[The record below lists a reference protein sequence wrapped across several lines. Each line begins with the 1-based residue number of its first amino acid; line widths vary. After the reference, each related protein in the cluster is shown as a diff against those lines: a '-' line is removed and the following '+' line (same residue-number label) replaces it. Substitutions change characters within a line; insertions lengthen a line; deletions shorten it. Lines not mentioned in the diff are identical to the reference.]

1 MRLVSGKRGTERG
14 DDRRPTMARAGCAGL
29 MILSAVP
36 GAVLAQD
43 ACAFFSGKTVELVVP
58 FNPGG
63 GYDLYGRMVAA
74 HMGEKLGADS
84 MIVSNRPGA
93 GGTLA
98 TNQTWNAT
106 PDGLTIQLT
115 NTSGMLTSELGG
127 APGVG
132 YQSAAFSWIGRV
144 TSEADAITVGVDN
157 DIDSL
162 AAIREAAGRRGLRF
176 GSTGI
181 GADNYVGAQIISMV
195 LGIDSDIVVGFSGA
209 PEVFASMAR
218 SELDFF
224 VSSYGSANRAA
235 EAGSVRIIGL
245 LAPEANPMHPDVDVL
260 GSLIEDEGDMALVRA
275 FSNVG
280 FGGRALAGPPGM
292 AEDRLQCLR
301 DAYDLTMADPAF
313 LADTE
318 ERGLP
323 VSPVSGAN
331 LADVITGLMADPP
344 EAYVELLREAYR
356 N

>member
-1 MRLVSGKRGTERG
+1 MRMASGGNG
-14 DDRRPTMARAGCAGL
+14 IDFGNDRPLSMAVAGCAGL
-29 MILSAVP
+29 LILSAAP
-36 GAVLAQD
+36 HAAMAQD
-43 ACAFFSGKTVELVVP
+43 GCAYFSGKTVELVVP

-74 HMGEKLGADS
+74 HMGTQLGADN
-84 MIVSNRPGA
+84 MIVINRPGA

-132 YQSAAFSWIGRV
+132 YESAGFSWIGRV

-157 DIDSL
+157 DINTL
-162 AAIREAAGRRGLRF
+162 ADVRDAAARRGLRF

-195 LGIDSDIVVGFSGA
+195 LGFDTDIVVGFSGA

-218 SELDFF
+218 GEVDFF
-224 VSSYGSANRAA
+224 VSTYGSASRAQ

-245 LAPEANPMHPDVDVL
+245 LAPETDPAHPDVDVL
-260 GSLIEDEGDMALVRA
+260 GSLIEDQDAIALVRA
-275 FSNVG
+275 FSDVG

-301 DAYDLTMADPAF
+301 DAYDATMADPAF

-323 VSPVSGAN
+323 VSPVGGAV
-331 LADVITGLMADPP
+331 LSEVIAGLMNDPP